1 MINSIEK
8 SFSSDEHDVDMST
21 LPTNLAGSISQVHI
35 SAAEASRSSDAQ
47 RNKQARESREMARV
61 DDQMQSEVEDTEQAE
76 DLVVRRQ
83 DESQHDGQGDH
94 DQRHGENEPSQ
105 QLYSSDGKP
114 LEPKRDMSPDSSD
127 DAAPA
132 SHIDLSA

>member
-21 LPTNLAGSISQVHI
+21 LPTNLAGSVSQVHI
-35 SAAEASRSSDAQ
+35 SAAEASRPSDAQ

-61 DDQMQSEVEDTEQAE
+61 DDQKQSEVEDTEQAK

-83 DESQHDGQGDH
+83 DERQHDGQDDH
-94 DQRHGENEPSQ
+94 DQQHGENEPSQ
-105 QLYSSDGKP
+105 QLYTSDGKP
-114 LEPKRDMSPDSSD
+114 LEPECNRSPDSSD
-127 DAAPA
+127 DNAST